1 MLKDKLVSPL
11 DSRYSNKID
20 EINYLFS
27 ESYLNKT
34 RLLVELNWLL
44 YLCKKLP
51 NNFKKL
57 SIVNQKLI
65 NRIIDNFNQNDAK
78 QIKKIEKKTNHDVKA
93 VEYFIRSKFAAIKSL
108 SPYSKYIHFG
118 LTSEDVNSTSYAL
131 IFNEAKTI
139 YIKNLQ
145 HLQKQLYTRAKQW
158 KNKPILARTHGQP
171 ASPSTFGKELK
182 VFSHRLQNEIR
193 IFKSIE
199 IYGKFSGTTGNF
211 HTLSLISTT
220 KNWSA
225 FINSF
230 GRTIGLQINPIT
242 TQIESHDSIASFAHS
257 MVRIN
262 NILIDFNR
270 DIWTYISNDLFKL
283 KINKNEVGSSTMP
296 HKVNPIDFENSEGN
310 LQLANSLLV
319 FLADKLQKSRLQRD
333 LSDSTVLRNVG
344 TAISYSFLGIKSS
357 AKGLSKLHIN
367 NQKALEELNNNWQVL
382 SEAIQIVMKLEGIDD
397 AYEYIKD
404 FTRGSEM
411 DKESYKQLVNN
422 LPITLK
428 SKNKLLALTPQNY
441 IGQANLL

>member
-34 RLLVELNWLL
+34 RFLVELNWLL

-57 SIVNQKLI
+57 SMVNQRLI
-65 NRIIDNFNQNDAK
+65 NRMIEDFNKNDAK
-78 QIKKIEKKTNHDVKA
+78 KIKNIEKKINHDVKA
-93 VEYFIRSKFAAIKSL
+93 VEYYIRSKFASKKSL
-108 SPYSKYIHFG
+108 SSYSKYIHFG
-118 LTSEDVNSTSYAL
+118 LTSEDINSTSYAL

-139 YIKNLQ
+139 YLKNLQ
-145 HLQKQLYTRAKQW
+145 YLQKQLSARANQW
-158 KNKPILARTHGQP
+158 KNRPILARTHGQP

-182 VFSHRLQNEIR
+182 VFSQRLQNEIK

-199 IYGKFSGTTGNF
+199 IHGKFSGTTGNF
-211 HTLSLISTT
+211 HTLSLISPT
-220 KNWSA
+220 KDWSA

-230 GRTIGLQINPIT
+230 GRIIGLKINPIT
-242 TQIESHDSIASFAHS
+242 TQIDSHDSIASFAHS

-262 NILIDFNR
+262 NILIDFDR

-310 LQLANSLLV
+310 LQLANSLLI

-344 TAISYSFLGIKSS
+344 AAISYSFLGIKSS
-357 AKGLSKLHIN
+357 IKGLNKLQIN
-367 NQKALEELNNNWQVL
+367 NQKAFEELNNNWQVL
-382 SEAIQIVMKLEGIDD
+382 SEAIQIVMKLEGIDN
-397 AYEYIKD
+397 AYEYIKE
-404 FTRGSEM
+404 FTRGTEM
-411 DKESYKQLVNN
+411 DKESYKQLVND
-422 LPITLK
+422 LPISLK

-441 IGQANLL
+441 IGQANRL

>member
-65 NRIIDNFNQNDAK
+65 NGIIDNFNQNDAK

-93 VEYFIRSKFAAIKSL
+93 VEYFIRSKFAANKSL

-139 YIKNLQ
+139 YLKNLQ
-145 HLQKQLYTRAKQW
+145 HLQKQLSARAKQW
-158 KNKPILARTHGQP
+158 KNRPILARTHGQP

-193 IFKSIE
+193 VFKSIE

-230 GRTIGLQINPIT
+230 GRIIGLQINPIT
-242 TQIESHDSIASFAHS
+242 TQIESHDSIASLAHS

-262 NILIDFNR
+262 NILIDFDR

-367 NQKALEELNNNWQVL
+367 NQKALEELNNNWQIL

-422 LPITLK
+422 LPISLK

-441 IGQANLL
+441 IGQANRL

>member
-34 RLLVELNWLL
+34 RFLVELNWLL

-57 SIVNQKLI
+57 SMVNQRAI
-65 NRIIDNFNQNDAK
+65 NSMIEDFNQNDAK
-78 QIKKIEKKTNHDVKA
+78 KIKKIEKKINHDVKA
-93 VEYFIRSKFAAIKSL
+93 VEYFIRSKFALKKSL
-108 SPYSKYIHFG
+108 ISYSKYIHFG
-118 LTSEDVNSTSYAL
+118 LTSEDINSTSYAL

-139 YIKNLQ
+139 YLKNLQ
-145 HLQKQLYTRAKQW
+145 YLQKQLSARANQW
-158 KNKPILARTHGQP
+158 KNRPILARTHGQP

-182 VFSHRLQNEIR
+182 VFSQRLQNEIK

-199 IYGKFSGTTGNF
+199 IHGKFSGTTGNF
-211 HTLSLISTT
+211 HTLSLISPT
-220 KNWSA
+220 KDWSA

-230 GRTIGLQINPIT
+230 GRIIGLKINPIT
-242 TQIESHDSIASFAHS
+242 TQIDSHDSIASFAHS

-262 NILIDFNR
+262 NILIDFDR

-283 KINKNEVGSSTMP
+283 KMNKNEVGSSTMP

-310 LQLANSLLV
+310 LQLANSLLI

-344 TAISYSFLGIKSS
+344 AAISYSFLGIKSS
-357 AKGLSKLHIN
+357 IKGLNKLQIN
-367 NQKALEELNNNWQVL
+367 NQKAFEELNNNWQVL
-382 SEAIQIVMKLEGIDD
+382 SEAIQIVMKLEGIDN
-397 AYEYIKD
+397 AYEYIKE
-404 FTRGSEM
+404 FTRGTEM
-411 DKESYKQLVNN
+411 DKESYKQLVND
-422 LPITLK
+422 LPISLK

-441 IGQANLL
+441 IGQANRL

>member
-34 RLLVELNWLL
+34 RFLVELNWLL

-57 SIVNQKLI
+57 SMVNQRLI
-65 NRIIDNFNQNDAK
+65 NRMIEDFNKNDAK
-78 QIKKIEKKTNHDVKA
+78 KIKNIEKKINHDVKA
-93 VEYFIRSKFAAIKSL
+93 VEYYIRSKFASKKSL
-108 SPYSKYIHFG
+108 SSYSKYIHFG
-118 LTSEDVNSTSYAL
+118 LTSEDINSTSYAL
-131 IFNEAKTI
+131 IFNEAKII
-139 YIKNLQ
+139 YLKNLQ
-145 HLQKQLYTRAKQW
+145 HLQKQLSAKANQW
-158 KNKPILARTHGQP
+158 KNRPILARTHGQP

-182 VFSHRLQNEIR
+182 VFSQRLQNEIK

-199 IYGKFSGTTGNF
+199 IHGKFSGTTGNF
-211 HTLSLISTT
+211 HTLSLISPT
-220 KNWSA
+220 KDWSA

-230 GRTIGLQINPIT
+230 GRIIGLKINPIT
-242 TQIESHDSIASFAHS
+242 TQIDSHDSIASFAHS

-262 NILIDFNR
+262 NILIDFDR

-283 KINKNEVGSSTMP
+283 KMNKNEVGSSTMP

-310 LQLANSLLV
+310 LQLANSLLI

-344 TAISYSFLGIKSS
+344 AAISYSFLGIKSS
-357 AKGLSKLHIN
+357 IKGLNKLQIN
-367 NQKALEELNNNWQVL
+367 NQKAFEELNNNWQVL
-382 SEAIQIVMKLEGIDD
+382 SEAIQIVMKLEGIDN
-397 AYEYIKD
+397 AYEYIKE
-404 FTRGSEM
+404 FTRGTEM
-411 DKESYKQLVNN
+411 DKESYKQLVND
-422 LPITLK
+422 LPISLK

-441 IGQANLL
+441 IGQANRL

>member
-11 DSRYSNKID
+11 DSRYSNRID

-65 NRIIDNFNQNDAK
+65 NKIIDNFNQNDAK

-93 VEYFIRSKFAAIKSL
+93 IEYFIRSKFAAIKSL

-225 FINSF
+225 FINLF

-242 TQIESHDSIASFAHS
+242 TQIDSHDSIASFAHS

-310 LQLANSLLV
+310 LQLANSLLI

-333 LSDSTVLRNVG
+333 
-344 TAISYSFLGIKSS
+344 
-357 AKGLSKLHIN
+357 LSKLHIN

-422 LPITLK
+422 LPISLK

-441 IGQANLL
+441 IGQANRL

>member
-1 MLKDKLVSPL
+1 MFKDKLVSPL

-34 RLLVELNWLL
+34 RFLVELNWLL

-57 SIVNQKLI
+57 SMVNQRLI
-65 NRIIDNFNQNDAK
+65 NRMIEDFNKNDAK
-78 QIKKIEKKTNHDVKA
+78 KIKNIEKKINHDVKA
-93 VEYFIRSKFAAIKSL
+93 VEYYIRSKFASKKSL
-108 SPYSKYIHFG
+108 SSYSKYIHFG
-118 LTSEDVNSTSYAL
+118 LTSEDINSTSYAL
-131 IFNEAKTI
+131 IFNEAKII
-139 YIKNLQ
+139 YLKNLQ
-145 HLQKQLYTRAKQW
+145 HLQKQLSAKANQW
-158 KNKPILARTHGQP
+158 KNRPILARTHGQP

-182 VFSHRLQNEIR
+182 VFSQRLQNEIK

-199 IYGKFSGTTGNF
+199 IHGKFSGTTGNF
-211 HTLSLISTT
+211 HTLSLISPT
-220 KNWSA
+220 KDWSA

-230 GRTIGLQINPIT
+230 GRIIGLKINPIT
-242 TQIESHDSIASFAHS
+242 TQIDSHDSIASFAHS

-262 NILIDFNR
+262 NILIDFDR

-283 KINKNEVGSSTMP
+283 KMNKNEVGSSTMP

-310 LQLANSLLV
+310 LQLANSLLI

-344 TAISYSFLGIKSS
+344 VAISYSFLGIKSS
-357 AKGLSKLHIN
+357 IKGLNKLQIN
-367 NQKALEELNNNWQVL
+367 NQKAFEELNNNWQVL
-382 SEAIQIVMKLEGIDD
+382 SEAIQIVMKLEDIDN
-397 AYEYIKD
+397 AYEYIKE
-404 FTRGSEM
+404 FTRGTEM

-422 LPITLK
+422 LPISLR

-441 IGQANLL
+441 IGQANRL

>member
-34 RLLVELNWLL
+34 RFLVELNWLL

-57 SIVNQKLI
+57 SMVNQRLI
-65 NRIIDNFNQNDAK
+65 NRMIEDFNKNDAK
-78 QIKKIEKKTNHDVKA
+78 KIKNIEKKINHDVKA
-93 VEYFIRSKFAAIKSL
+93 VEYYIRSKFASKKSL
-108 SPYSKYIHFG
+108 SSYSKYIHFG
-118 LTSEDVNSTSYAL
+118 LTSEDINSTSYAL
-131 IFNEAKTI
+131 IFNEAKII
-139 YIKNLQ
+139 YLKNLQ
-145 HLQKQLYTRAKQW
+145 HLQKQLSAKANQW
-158 KNKPILARTHGQP
+158 KNRPILARTHGQP

-182 VFSHRLQNEIR
+182 VFSQRLQNEIK

-199 IYGKFSGTTGNF
+199 IHGKFSGTTGNF
-211 HTLSLISTT
+211 HTLSLISST
-220 KNWSA
+220 KDWSA

-230 GRTIGLQINPIT
+230 GRIIGLKINPIT
-242 TQIESHDSIASFAHS
+242 TQIDSHDSIASFAHS

-262 NILIDFNR
+262 NILIDFDR

-310 LQLANSLLV
+310 LQLANSLLI

-344 TAISYSFLGIKSS
+344 VAISYSFLGIKSS
-357 AKGLSKLHIN
+357 IKGLNKLQIN
-367 NQKALEELNNNWQVL
+367 NQKAFEELNNNWQVL
-382 SEAIQIVMKLEGIDD
+382 SEAIQIVMKLEDIDN
-397 AYEYIKD
+397 AYEYIKE
-404 FTRGSEM
+404 FTRGTEM

-422 LPITLK
+422 LPISLR

-441 IGQANLL
+441 IGQANRL